1 MKKIAELLVDR
12 RRTVFL
18 LMMLLTLF
26 CLAMI
31 PRVRVNTD
39 MTKYLPDSSSM
50 KQGIDIMA
58 QEFSDLSVPNTVRVM
73 FHNLPEEEKESVLST
88 LKKTPHADSVAFLP
102 GDERYEK
109 DGYTLYILSFSVGFF
124 SSVGGGSSRNVSLA
138 FSSSYIYISA
148 PGNIN
153 LLRICRQ
160 HCGYFLANSF
170 SLFFSFESNV

>member
-109 DGYTLYILSFSVGFF
+109 DGYTLYIPQFF
-124 SSVGGGSSRNVSLA
+124 CR
-138 FSSSYIYISA
+138 F
-148 PGNIN
+148 
-153 LLRICRQ
+153 LL
-160 HCGYFLANSF
+160 L
-170 SLFFSFESNV
+170 